1 MTPSKATLTKRPATR
16 RASGA
21 RPGTLSSEA
30 FVPPYPPSWIDQ
42 LTAKIDR
49 LPGAT
54 WMFYATVGGTYTLLF
69 LLAQARL
76 GANDALHF
84 LSRVFLAL
92 QPLYFLAVIHW
103 LDRVAQ
109 DAARRYFAS
118 RPEAR
123 GAAQANSYRLTTLPR
138 WPTLIACA
146 SALLAV
152 LYFLF
157 TGGAQQVG
165 SLGLATGPAGVALV
179 AVHFGVMWILL
190 GALIYHTFHQLR
202 TVHQIYAAHPVAD
215 IYAPEPYYAFTGLA
229 LQTALLITLNNYGWI
244 VADPATLRDPFS
256 LGLTVFLAGLA
267 LLMFVW
273 PLWGAHQMLAASK
286 ADALAVNSARFK
298 AVVAELHLRLEV
310 HRITGMDEL
319 NKSLASLEI
328 ERTALARIPTWP
340 WQPGTLRGLVATLGL
355 PIAVWLIQ
363 YLLGRALS

>member
-1 MTPSKATLTKRPATR
+1 LTDW
-16 RASGA
+16 
-21 RPGTLSSEA
+21 
-30 FVPPYPPSWIDQ
+30 V
-42 LTAKIDR
+42 DR

-54 WMFYATVGGTYTLLF
+54 WVFYVTVGGTYILLF

-76 GANDALHF
+76 GANDAQHF

-92 QPLYFLAVIHW
+92 QPFYFLAVIHS

-109 DAARRYFAS
+109 NAARRYFAS
-118 RPEAR
+118 RPEAS
-123 GAAQANSYRLTTLPR
+123 GAAQAISYRLTTLPR
-138 WPTLIACA
+138 WPTLIACG

-152 LYFLF
+152 FYFLF
-157 TGGAQQVG
+157 TGGAEQVG
-165 SLGLATGPAGVALV
+165 SLGLATTPAGIALV
-179 AVHFGVMWILL
+179 AAHFGVMWLLL

-215 IYAPEPYYAFTGLA
+215 VYAPEPYYAFTGLA
-229 LQTALLITLNNYGWI
+229 LRTAILITLNNYGW
-244 VADPATLRDPFS
+244 VAADPATLRDPFS
-256 LGLTVFLAGLA
+256 LGFTVFLAGLA
-267 LLMFVW
+267 LVMFVW

-286 ADALAVNSARFK
+286 AHTLAVNAARFK
-298 AVVAELHLRLEV
+298 AVVAELHLRLEA

-363 YLLGRALS
+363 YFLGRALS